1 MSDSLHILGISGSLR
16 SKSSNGA
23 LLASL
28 KHYLPSG
35 ITFSIYNGLESLP
48 HFNPELEE
56 PAPPSTVVAF
66 RKELTAADAVVFCTP
81 EYAFGLPG
89 ALKDALDW
97 IVSSGEFT
105 NKPVIIISASPLA
118 TGGEKALLSLETTIK
133 VMGAKIPAGG
143 CLPIPFITKKIDK
156 EGNITDKETA
166 DQLQEL
172 VNTLIAFIP
181 ENKKAIESLV

>member
-1 MSDSLHILGISGSLR
+1 MNNTLQILGISGSLR

-28 KHYLPSG
+28 KNYLPSG
-35 ITFSIYNGLESLP
+35 TIFSIYNGLESLP

-56 PAPPSTVVAF
+56 PAPPPVVVAF
-66 RKELTAADAVVFCTP
+66 RKELAAADAVVFCTP

-105 NKPVIIISASPLA
+105 NKPVILISASPLA
-118 TGGEKALLSLETTIK
+118 TGGEKALISLETTIK
-133 VMGAKIPAGG
+133 VMGAKIPANG
-143 CLPIPFITKKIDK
+143 CLPIPFITKKIDNA
-156 EGNITDKETA
+156 GNITDQETA
-166 DQLQEL
+166 DSLQQLMD
-172 VNTLIAFIP
+172 TLIAFIP
-181 ENKKAIESLV
+181 ENKKAIESMI